1 MVFSSINFLCVF
13 LPLFLISY
21 YLVEP
26 KYKNLCT
33 LLYSIGFYAYGCMD
47 NPHYVLILIASL
59 FVNYVLGLLINKN
72 TKRRKLILIVALLF
86 NISILFVFKYF
97 NFFIRS
103 IKLNLVLPIGI
114 SFYTFQTMSY
124 ILDVYFKKIKAEKN
138 FINLSTYIIMFPQL
152 IAGPILR
159 YSDVKKDIER
169 KRKVKL
175 DNFLEGL
182 RIFILGLG
190 SKVIIANQLSGIQID
205 MAVFEVNTLSASS
218 IWLQSIAFGLQ
229 LYFDFWGYS
238 LMAIGLGRMMGISI
252 MKNFDEPFKS
262 ITAGE
267 FWRRWHIS
275 LGSWFKDYMLYPI
288 LMSKTISNL
297 RKYLSK
303 VSGKEVANFIVN
315 FIAMFIVWFTTGLW
329 HGAHMNYVLWGLYF
343 FVFMVL
349 EQLFLSKVFK
359 KCRFVGHIYLIIVII
374 ISFTIFSNEDLPSL
388 LFKLKKMWQFDS
400 AFFDKTFFDV
410 AKTNI
415 KAIVIGLLF
424 ATDIVKKLY
433 EKVSK
438 NEIVDK
444 VVISI
449 ILATSLYLIYKGY
462 NDPFMYF
469 RF

>member
-1 MVFSSINFLCVF
+1 
-13 LPLFLISY
+13 
-21 YLVEP
+21 
-26 KYKNLCT
+26 
-33 LLYSIGFYAYGCMD
+33 
-47 NPHYVLILIASL
+47 
-59 FVNYVLGLLINKN
+59 
-72 TKRRKLILIVALLF
+72 
-86 NISILFVFKYF
+86 
-97 NFFIRS
+97 
-103 IKLNLVLPIGI
+103 
-114 SFYTFQTMSY
+114 MSY

-359 KCRFVGHIYLIIVII
+359 KCRFVGHIYLIIVVI
-374 ISFTIFSNEDLPSL
+374 ISFTIFSNEDLTSL
-388 LFKLKKMWQFDS
+388 VFKLKKMWQFDS

-424 ATDIVKKLY
+424 ATDIVKKFY

-444 VVISI
+444 AVISI